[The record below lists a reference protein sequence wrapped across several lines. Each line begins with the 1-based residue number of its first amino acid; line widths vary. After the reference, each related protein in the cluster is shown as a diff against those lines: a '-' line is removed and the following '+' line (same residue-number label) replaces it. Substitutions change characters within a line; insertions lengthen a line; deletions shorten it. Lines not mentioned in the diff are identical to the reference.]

1 MPAYGPEQETNG
13 GRRPGML
20 AVTFVILALSTS
32 YLPATAQQRIA
43 WTMRVTLLRPF
54 LATQERLTATRMNAR
69 KVGELMEQL
78 DSMTALSST
87 RAALVDENRTLRE
100 LLDLADRAG
109 PSFLPATVLR
119 PGTPGSESMFFVDV
133 GRAQGIRAGAPV
145 VTRHGLVG
153 RILEVGEGLSVG
165 MDWTHP
171 DFRAS
176 AMLRDGTMFGIVDN
190 RRGAFREADRLVLNG
205 TAFNEE
211 VPPGTAV
218 LTSGLGGVYPRGIPI
233 GWIDDVEDTQGQ
245 WSKSYWL
252 RAMVEPGQVTHVLVA
267 TRGAGDDIAAQW
279 SADSVQTGE
288 ARDRLGRRR

>member
-1 MPAYGPEQETNG
+1 
-13 GRRPGML
+13 ML
-20 AVTFVILALSTS
+20 AVTFVILALSIS
-32 YLPATAQQRIA
+32 YLPTIVQQRIA
-43 WTMRVTLLRPF
+43 WTMRVTVLRPF
-54 LATQERLTATRMNAR
+54 LGTQERLAAARMNAR
-69 KVGELMEQL
+69 DVGELMEQL

-133 GRAQGIRAGAPV
+133 GRAQGIREGAPV

-153 RILEVGEGLSVG
+153 KILEVREGLSVG

-171 DFRAS
+171 DFRVS
-176 AMLRDGTMFGIVDN
+176 AMLQDGAMFGMVDN
-190 RRGAFREADRLVLNG
+190 RRGAFREVDRLVLNG

-211 VPPGTAV
+211 ALPGTPV

-245 WSKSYWL
+245 WLKSYRL

-267 TRGAGDDIAAQW
+267 RRDAGHDVTAQW

-288 ARDRLGRRR
+288 ARDRLRRRP